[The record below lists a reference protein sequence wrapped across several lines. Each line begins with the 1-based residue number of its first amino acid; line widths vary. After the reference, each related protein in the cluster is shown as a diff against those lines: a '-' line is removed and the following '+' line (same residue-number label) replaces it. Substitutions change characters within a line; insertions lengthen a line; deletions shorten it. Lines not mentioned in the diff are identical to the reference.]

1 MCPAC
6 LTTAALLATGATSAG
21 GLIGFLAVK
30 LRTKGSESADTIGL
44 AGEAREDP
52 SLSERGA
59 ERAEH

>member
-30 LRTKGSESADTIGL
+30 LRNKGSESADTIGL
-44 AGEAREDP
+44 AGESRDDS
-52 SLSERGA
+52 SLSAQGA
-59 ERAEH
+59 ERAEN

>member
-21 GLIGFLAVK
+21 GLMGFLAVK

-44 AGEAREDP
+44 TGESQDDP
-52 SLSERGA
+52 PLSARGA
-59 ERAEH
+59 ERAEN